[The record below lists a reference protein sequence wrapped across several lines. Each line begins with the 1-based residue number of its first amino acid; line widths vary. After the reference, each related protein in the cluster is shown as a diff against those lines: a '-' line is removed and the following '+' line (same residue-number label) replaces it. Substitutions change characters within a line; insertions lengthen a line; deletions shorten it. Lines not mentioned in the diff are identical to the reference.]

1 MAGTFADQATL
12 AATKEFIDKVEI
24 AMLARA
30 IEQYYSVTAQPFAV
44 LEQARLLLN
53 GTGIHP
59 TRVAQLVVAADATI
73 KANSPVVPS
82 DSAVQAAVNIVLTAL
97 LR

>member
-1 MAGTFADQATL
+1 MAGTFTDRATL

-30 IEQYYSVTAQPFAV
+30 IEQYYSVEAQPYAV
-44 LEQARLLLN
+44 LEQARGILYGG
-53 GTGIHP
+53 GTHP

-73 KANSPVVPS
+73 KAAAPVVPS